1 MVTLPDCVS
10 LSVGISLL
18 TLAERI
24 PSRLVS
30 FKRHRLVVVV
40 TGVAYHENWRYLL

>member
-18 TLAERI
+18 TLAQGLFH
-24 PSRLVS
+24 SNDTASL
-30 FKRHRLVVVV
+30 
-40 TGVAYHENWRYLL
+40 AW